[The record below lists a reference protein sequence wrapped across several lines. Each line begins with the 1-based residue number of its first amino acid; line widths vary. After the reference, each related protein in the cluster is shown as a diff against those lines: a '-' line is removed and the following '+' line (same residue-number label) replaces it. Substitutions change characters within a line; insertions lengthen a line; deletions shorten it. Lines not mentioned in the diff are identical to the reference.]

1 MRTTAQNY
9 VPSMQG
15 NRYSYAAAQIAAG
28 VLNPDAHM
36 FMQDDFYQSDID
48 VAATVLAQ
56 VSLKAAL
63 KLWGNDA
70 KLAVEAEAKQLHWR
84 KSFKPVHCK
93 DLLAMQLK
101 QILESHMFLTKKHD
115 GLVKARKVAGGN
127 KQRDYVAKKDASLP
141 TCATE
146 SVLLSCAIDAK
157 EKRESTVV
165 DIPNAFIQTVVE
177 DEKDK
182 VVIRIRG
189 MMVDVLCKIA
199 PEVYEP
205 YVTYDKKGN
214 KQLLVICLN
223 ALYGTMVASLLYY
236 KKFTNSLKSKGFEM
250 NPYDPCV
257 WNKMVRGE
265 QLTIVFHVNDCKLSH
280 QDPKVL
286 DETIEWLRLDYES
299 IFEDGSGKMKV
310 SRGKTHKY
318 LGMTLDYS
326 NSGECKITVIE
337 YVDEILAAWDKV
349 EPKIDEEG
357 FEKVQSKA
365 RKTKT
370 SAAPENLFRVDDDC
384 KKLNSV
390 KATAFHNIVAKAL
403 YITK

>member
-1 MRTTAQNY
+1 
-9 VPSMQG
+9 
-15 NRYSYAAAQIAAG
+15 
-28 VLNPDAHM
+28 M

-93 DLLAMQLK
+93 DLSAMQLK

-127 KQRDYVAKKDASLP
+127 KQRDYVAKEDASLP

-157 EKRESTVV
+157 EKRESAVV

-223 ALYGTMVASLLYY
+223 ALYGTMVASL
-236 KKFTNSLKSKGFEM
+236 
-250 NPYDPCV
+250 P
-257 WNKMVRGE
+257 
-265 QLTIVFHVNDCKLSH
+265 
-280 QDPKVL
+280 
-286 DETIEWLRLDYES
+286 
-299 IFEDGSGKMKV
+299 
-310 SRGKTHKY
+310 
-318 LGMTLDYS
+318 
-326 NSGECKITVIE
+326 
-337 YVDEILAAWDKV
+337 
-349 EPKIDEEG
+349 
-357 FEKVQSKA
+357 
-365 RKTKT
+365 
-370 SAAPENLFRVDDDC
+370 
-384 KKLNSV
+384 
-390 KATAFHNIVAKAL
+390 
-403 YITK
+403 